1 MLPPSRH
8 LPRAA
13 FLVCALLCA
22 PAVASAQLHLSLWH
36 PISTN
41 PDPNAHANVALSVF
55 HSRIGELHG
64 VGIHPFV
71 STVSGDAVG
80 LSFVGAYGRV
90 GGDMKGIQDTWGI
103 ASVGG
108 DVKGLQLAFI
118 GSFVD
123 GGVTGLQSSFVVN
136 RVKGDTRGIQLAGFV
151 NTNGGETRGLQVSSV
166 SNVSE
171 GPVHGVQIAAG
182 INLATK
188 SMQGLQIGLGN
199 LAGDVDGSQLGFYN
213 VASTSSGLQFGVINF
228 ANTNTG
234 IPFGV
239 INLSPNSGRLEAV
252 AYTSTLSAVNLG
264 VRTTVNRWQS
274 TFAAGGIDLQG
285 DVSTAA
291 FLTWAYGYR
300 IPLGAKAGL
309 AIDAGFTHIMPEKS
323 DDPGENDLLHYAISF
338 RALPEVRLSDAVSV
352 FGGPGVTEIYNAYKK
367 DAGNSTEFLGT
378 LGLAVK
384 L

>member
-1 MLPPSRH
+1 MLP
-8 LPRAA
+8 LPRHSRVAT
-13 FLVCALLCA
+13 FLVCAALCT

-55 HSRIGELHG
+55 HSRIGQLHG
-64 VGIHPFV
+64 LGLHPFV
-71 STVSGDAVG
+71 SQVSGDLVG
-80 LSFVGAYGRV
+80 YSLTGAYSRV
-90 GGDMKGIQDTWGI
+90 GGDVKGVQDTWGI

-108 DVKGLQLAFI
+108 DVKGLQFAFV
-118 GSFVD
+118 GNFVE
-123 GGVTGLQSSFVVN
+123 GGVSGIQSSFVVN
-136 RVKGDTRGIQLAGFV
+136 RVKKDVRGIQLAGFI
-151 NTNGGETRGLQVSSV
+151 NSNGGQTRGLQASSV
-166 SNVSE
+166 ANVSE
-171 GPVHGVQIAAG
+171 GPVHGVQVAAG
-182 INLATK
+182 INLATQ

-199 LAGDVDGSQLGFYN
+199 LAGEVDGSQIGFYN
-213 VASTSSGLQFGVINF
+213 VASTATGLQLGVINF
-228 ANTNTG
+228 AGTNTG

-239 INLSPNSGRLEAV
+239 INLSPNSGRFEAV
-252 AYTSTLSAVNLG
+252 AYASTFSAVNLG

-274 TFAAGGIDLQG
+274 TFAAGGIDLEG

-309 AIDAGFTHIMPEKS
+309 AIDAGFTHVMPEVS
-323 DDPGENDLLHYAISF
+323 DDVTENDRLHYGISF
-338 RALPEVRLSDAVSV
+338 RALPEVRLSDAVSL
-352 FGGPGVTEIYNAYKK
+352 FGGPGVTKIYNAYEK
-367 DAGNSTEFLGT
+367 DSGNSTEFLGT